1 MSQRAGIEPVSSM
14 KWVVPFSVLVL
25 ASSALA
31 APDAGVASCV
41 ELEQRLASAQRTL
54 STCFE
59 GARSANAAREKCEAG
74 LDESTDRLQSTQAR
88 VDSCVQEQTELCQET
103 AIFAASLLQGTA
115 RDVGS
120 CVPSGTRQQL
130 QSLVTAWAATSKN
143 LAQLD
148 EYLSGASDVLPRVV
162 GISEPERRLS
172 RILGVKQGSP
182 AWNRRLLIAAFRLTA
197 PDTWT
202 RLKRQGTVAIDAFFD
217 SRGPLPAGFI
227 EEANGEHEGPVG
239 PAGPPLT
246 AALRVVLSY
255 LEVADCENRSESREC
270 GRARQLLELLDD
282 TGPLIVR
289 RRVEDMWATPCDAL
303 SSDTL
308 RAWLQDFPASNRK
321 DKEAALAELTKA
333 ATSKLFLCYL
343 SDVEGDPS
351 YRAWVTPRLPSRGQV
366 GDNRNAMPLEA
377 FAQHVKEGDALDRCG
392 RAVRALQRLEPK
404 GCSID
409 RPEALTTLSA
419 WSHQPLPAQSSDDA
433 QLCQK
438 VASLLWS
445 GAAVEIPASPGEEVK
460 VDNEGSSPI
469 GALRQ
474 ACDERQGVG
483 PVFEQGLLALHAIGK
498 DLGEPSSAS
507 PWRLDS
513 TGTRPHEMAQ
523 FEEAESYGGW
533 LQHLLNQTTAYE
545 ALELSR
551 VRADDCR
558 EHPRGSHYDCELI
571 ASLDQTW
578 SRYRRVT
585 LASAGGLVVLIVVLT
600 WLSRLRRAR
609 TTFASSMRTVRES
622 LGALGLN
629 AEPDSW
635 RLLFPSRHDT
645 LLLDLPRTPAWDRWG
660 TDACAILSTGTTALR
675 EADVNHAASVAL
687 REEVHVVFLLHAD
700 TAVPDLGAVRAT
712 LDWAARGGT
721 RAVTVLPLA
730 LSRLAWATRDED
742 LLDLV
747 EAATL
752 RGNPFEVRGPVRSS
766 SQFWNRERLVA
777 GLLTEA
783 RKGNWTVVTGLR
795 RFGKSS
801 LALEVARRMTGPS
814 AYVDLAGF
822 HHEVSYGETPAVAV
836 EAILRTL
843 VARLSESASARYPAA
858 VVPPLPTVALDA
870 PALAAWLRSLTAACG
885 QSSGTAPPPLLLVV
899 DEVEQLLTAP
909 PEKLGRALD
918 VMATLLGRLRSA
930 LAEPSSPNTGSSVS
944 VVLCAALHPLLW
956 APLSTLGGQSLMGA
970 FPSLCVPALDD
981 EAAHAMMRG
990 LGSRQGIRF
999 DDDALTEL
1007 VVASHGVPLLL
1018 RRLGTSVL
1026 ELYDAD
1032 RARQGALGAMRIGV
1046 EGAREAIKREQKGGS
1061 PLRVWVESEIAQ
1073 ADTSAGVLL
1082 RALAGAE
1089 RVSVTALEQ
1098 FVEAQVMERF
1108 GATGISEHLAP
1119 VELRRRAQEAASVM
1133 VRLLAE
1139 SKLLVAHG
1147 DHTSPEAYSLP
1158 DGVLRRI
1165 LQDSRRAEAKSA

>member
-1 MSQRAGIEPVSSM
+1 MSGRTGNERRSSM
-14 KWVVPFSVLVL
+14 RWVALFSVSFL
-25 ASSALA
+25 AVPALA
-31 APDAGVASCV
+31 APDAGVASCAEV
-41 ELEQRLASAQRTL
+41 EQRLSAAQRTL
-54 STCFE
+54 SQCAE
-59 GARSANAAREKCEAG
+59 GARLISLAREKCEAG
-74 LDESTDRLQSTQAR
+74 LGEVFDRAQAAQAR
-88 VDSCVQEQTELCQET
+88 VEACVQEQTEQCRET
-103 AIFAASLLQGTA
+103 AAFAASLLQGTA
-115 RDVGS
+115 REVGA
-120 CVPSGTRQQL
+120 CVPPSTRDQL
-130 QSLVTAWAATSKN
+130 QALVTAWGATSKN

-148 EYLSGASDVLPRVV
+148 DYLSGATDVLPRVV
-162 GISEPERRLS
+162 GVSEPERRLA
-172 RILGVKQGSP
+172 RILGLKQGSP
-182 AWNRRLLIAAFRLTA
+182 AWNRRLLIAAFKLTA
-197 PDTWT
+197 PETWG
-202 RLKRQGTVAIDAFFD
+202 RLKAQGALAIDGFFD
-217 SRGPLPAGFI
+217 TRGPLPAGFI
-227 EEANGEHEGPVG
+227 TEANGDHEGPIG

-246 AALRVVLSY
+246 ASLRLVLAY
-255 LEVADCENRSESREC
+255 LEVADCESRSESREC

-282 TGPLIVR
+282 AGPLIVR
-289 RRVEDMWATPCDAL
+289 RRIGDMWATPCDAL
-303 SSDTL
+303 SPDTL
-308 RAWLQDFPASNRK
+308 RAWLQDFPSSGRK
-321 DKEAALAELTKA
+321 ERDQAIADLTKA
-333 ATSKLFLCYL
+333 ASSKLFLCYL
-343 SDVEGDPS
+343 ADADGDPS
-351 YRAWVTPRLPSRGQV
+351 YRAWVTPRLPTAAQLGARSTL
-366 GDNRNAMPLEA
+366 PLEA

-392 RAVRALQRLEPK
+392 RAVRVLQRVEAK
-404 GCSID
+404 GCGIA
-409 RPEALTTLSA
+409 RPDDLTTLSA
-419 WSHQPLPAQSSDDA
+419 WAHQPLPPEASDDA

-438 VASLLWS
+438 VATLLWS
-445 GAAVEIPASPGEEVK
+445 GAAVQLPSSPSEGVK
-460 VDNEGSSPI
+460 VDAEGSSEM
-469 GALRQ
+469 GKARRH
-474 ACDERQGVG
+474 CDERDGTSPQ
-483 PVFEQGLLALHAIGK
+483 FEQGLLALHAIGK
-498 DLGEPSSAS
+498 ALGEPSSAS
-507 PWRLDS
+507 PWRLDP
-513 TGTRPHEMAQ
+513 TGTRPIELAQ
-523 FEEAESYGGW
+523 FEEAETYGGW
-533 LQHLLNQTTAYE
+533 LQHLANQESAAE
-545 ALELSR
+545 ALGLSR

-558 EHPRGSHYDCELI
+558 EHQRGAHSDCDLVYTLEG
-571 ASLDQTW
+571 TW
-578 SRYRRVT
+578 TRYRRVT
-585 LASAGGLVVLIVVLT
+585 LASAGGLVVLAVLLT
-600 WLSRLRRAR
+600 WLSRVRRAR
-609 TTFASSMRTVRES
+609 SVFAASMSTVRES
-622 LGALGLN
+622 LRALGLN

-645 LLLDLPRTPAWDRWG
+645 LLLDLPRTPAWERWG
-660 TDACAILSTGTTALR
+660 TDACAILSPGVTALR

-687 REEVHVVFLLHAD
+687 REDVHVVFLLHAD
-700 TAVPDLGAVRAT
+700 SAVPDLGAVRAT

-783 RKGNWTVVTGLR
+783 RKGNWAVVTGLR

-858 VVPPLPTVALDA
+858 VVPALPTEALDA
-870 PALAAWLRSLTAACG
+870 PALAAWLRALTAACA
-885 QSSGTAPPPLLLVV
+885 QSSGTAPSPLLLVV

-918 VMATLLGRLRSA
+918 VMATLVGRLRSA

-999 DDDALTEL
+999 DDDALSAL

-1046 EGAREAIKREQKGGS
+1046 EGAREAIKREEKGGS

-1073 ADTSAGVLL
+1073 VDTSAGVLL
-1082 RALAGAE
+1082 RALASAD
-1089 RVSVTALEQ
+1089 RVTVEALERLA
-1098 FVEAQVMERF
+1098 EAHVMARF
-1108 GATGISEHLAP
+1108 TATGINDHLAP

-1139 SKLLVAHG
+1139 SKLLAAHG
-1147 DHTSPEAYSLP
+1147 DLTAPEAYSLP

-1165 LQDSRRAEAKSA
+1165 LQESRRAEAKSA